1 MPSPLIAAALLTAM
15 LLAAAPAHA
24 GEAPP
29 AASDADGV
37 SAFLLRSDSDA
48 RSFVSEAANAAALEA
63 SARSWAA
70 KSDPR
75 RVSALA
81 SVAIPGSNGEG
92 RLVQALTKWTG
103 TGRIAASREKDAAI
117 AFLEDAAAKAEA
129 LLADP
134 RVRQEVD
141 AAVSAADPTGAPGPG
156 SRAAIER
163 ARALR
168 ERGTRSGAGVFGP
181 ERNPG
186 AIGDTTAGSGAR
198 SQGGSARGLS
208 GGVNPATAGGVDPRG
223 VAGRAGGTGSTG
235 EASPVGTS
243 AASFRPPVPAR
254 LRTASVVPPL
264 SPADLTTSDRVINK
278 VLSVANM
285 ESFSRKDTLN
295 RESSEGTQAAICR
308 FLIKAKYDPDEA
320 WGLSLAARNAPGAD
334 PGDLDLRNAE
344 HYLYAYSTT
353 AKPNGWGDSTAVQ
366 MLMAVGWTPFK
377 TVTKHVRPTSRP
389 SMEEAKWGIKGAW
402 HGQHP
407 PDWRGTCEG
416 AKR

>member
-15 LLAAAPAHA
+15 LLAAAPAHS

-37 SAFLLRSDSDA
+37 SAFLLRADGGARRFAAETADA
-48 RSFVSEAANAAALEA
+48 EALDAA
-63 SARSWAA
+63 ARSWAA
-70 KSDPR
+70 KSDAR
-75 RVSALA
+75 RVAALA
-81 SVAIPGSNGEG
+81 SVSRPGSNGET
-92 RLVQALTKWTG
+92 RLVAALTKWTG
-103 TGRIAASREKDAAI
+103 AGRIAAAREKEAAV
-117 AFLEDAAAKAEA
+117 AFLEDAAAKASA

-134 RVRQEVD
+134 RVREEVD
-141 AAVSAADPTGAPGPG
+141 AAVAAADPTGAPGPG

-181 ERNPG
+181 DRNPG
-186 AIGDTTAGSGAR
+186 AIGDTSAGAR
-198 SQGGSARGLS
+198 SQGGSARALS
-208 GGVNPATAGGVDPRG
+208 GGVNPGAAGGVTG
-223 VAGRAGGTGSTG
+223 QASGTGAGG
-235 EASPVGTS
+235 EANPVGTS
-243 AASFRPPVPAR
+243 AASFRPPVPER
-254 LRTASVVPPL
+254 LRKASVVPPL
-264 SPADLTTSDRVINK
+264 STADLTTSDRVINN

-295 RESSEGTQAAICR
+295 RESAEGTQSTICK

-320 WGLSLAARNAPGAD
+320 WGLALAARNAPGAD

-353 AKPNGWGDSTAVQ
+353 AKPNGWGDSTPVQ
-366 MLMAVGWTPFK
+366 LLMAVGWTPFK
-377 TVTKHVRPTSRP
+377 TVTKHVRPTSKP
-389 SMEEAKWGIKGAW
+389 SLEEAKWGVKGAW

-407 PDWRGTCEG
+407 PDWRATCQG
-416 AKR
+416 ARS